1 MVNIVVELSKYL
13 MIIMI
18 AVYTFEC
25 FAVFNF
31 QDERTKRSIMR
42 RQNILMFMI
51 HFVAFLV
58 MYLQTEEKKMI
69 GFYGMQVGLFLAI
82 ILLYTLI
89 YPRISRLVVNNMC
102 MLLAIGFIMITRL
115 SYSLAVKQFV
125 IASGAVGLSLVVPVI
140 IRKVKVL
147 SEWRK
152 FYAIAGVVML
162 GVVLVLGQVSGG
174 ALLGIKVAGFN
185 IQPSELVK
193 IIFVFFV
200 SASLKID
207 TSFKNVVITTVIAAL
222 HVLILVISKDLGA
235 ALIIFAVYL
244 VMLYVATRQP
254 LYVLAGVS
262 AGAAASVVAYYL
274 FNHVRVRVI
283 VWKDP
288 FAVYDRGGMQVA
300 QSLMA
305 IGTGSWFG
313 MGLCQGA
320 ANKIPVAESDFIFS
334 AIAEEMGLIFALCL
348 ILICVSVYI
357 MFLNIAMQLRDS
369 FYKLVALGLG
379 TCYIFQVFLT
389 IGGVTKFIPSTGVTL
404 PLVSYGGSSV
414 LSTVIMFA
422 IIQGL
427 YVLREDEEEDI
438 ERKKAQQ
445 LRNERIGQRA
455 SESAGRKQASKGGR
469 TVHREEAKG
478 RRPAAGSEEDRHE
491 ESRRRQ
497 ENGGRRRADSGSAG
511 RRPEKGAQ
519 EGKGRRAQEGER
531 RAAGAKKR
539 S

>member
-1 MVNIVVELSKYL
+1 
-13 MIIMI
+13 MI

-25 FAVFNF
+25 FAVFGHSDKGT
-31 QDERTKRSIMR
+31 QKSILR
-42 RQNILMFMI
+42 RQNFLMYMI

-58 MYLQTEEKKMI
+58 MYLQTEEQKLIM
-69 GFYGMQVGLFLAI
+69 FYGMQVALFMAI

-89 YPRISRLVVNNMC
+89 YPKVSRLVVNNMC

-115 SYSLAVKQFV
+115 SYDLAVKQFV
-125 IASGAVGLSLVVPVI
+125 IAAAAVAASLIVPVI
-140 IRKVKVL
+140 IRKAKFL
-147 SEWRK
+147 SEWQK
-152 FYAIAGVVML
+152 FYGIAG
-162 GVVLVLGQVSGG
+162 LVLLAVVVVVGRVSGG
-174 ALLGIKVAGFN
+174 ALLNISIAGFT

-200 SASLKID
+200 ATSLKED
-207 TSFKNVVITTVIAAL
+207 TSFMNVVRTTIVAAL
-222 HVLILVISKDLGA
+222 HVLILVVSKDLGA

-244 VMLYVATRQP
+244 VMLYVSTRQP
-254 LYVLAGVS
+254 LYVLAGVG
-262 AGAAASVVAYYL
+262 AGSLASVIAYFL

-288 FAVYDRGGMQVA
+288 FAVYQQGGMQVA

-313 MGLCQGA
+313 MGLMQGA
-320 ANKIPVAESDFIFS
+320 AHKIPVSESDFIFS
-334 AIAEEMGLIFALCL
+334 AIAEEMGLIFAICM

-357 MFLNIAMQLRDS
+357 MFLNIAMQLRNQ

-389 IGGVTKFIPSTGVTL
+389 IGGTIKFIPSTGVTL

-427 YVLREDEEEDI
+427 YILREDEEEDI
-438 ERKKAQQ
+438 ERKRAQRLQ
-445 LRNERIGQRA
+445 ARRSGFRTSEPARGPRTRTSENSRRNSNAQNISSRTPVGWDEELQRA
-455 SESAGRKQASKGGR
+455 SRRSSQQRQDAQR
-469 TVHREEAKG
+469 
-478 RRPAAGSEEDRHE
+478 RRPAERRFAGDEYPVSRTRQEAASRGKKMDRQGKA
-491 ESRRRQ
+491 SRR
-497 ENGGRRRADSGSAG
+497 
-511 RRPEKGAQ
+511 
-519 EGKGRRAQEGER
+519 
-531 RAAGAKKR
+531 
-539 S
+539 